1 MTDTPAEKLTAE
13 EEKRRAATREALER
27 PMTSSERLRF
37 SLVVAGDDG
46 EWEPDPDDA
55 QGTLDELD
63 ASRAETEAVRRE
75 RDAARSSLFS
85 AMEHASVGWE
95 LSASLRSLAADLA
108 AGLKAAT
115 AAINAATQL
124 ATAEMAGHDRTAER
138 LDKQIWEAREQSRA
152 LLTRAAALG
161 VKPRDGE
168 KEKG

>member
-75 RDAARSSLFS
+75 RDEAHAAFIEESTDLVNVARERE
-85 AMEHASVGWE
+85 A
-95 LSASLRSLAADLA
+95 LRSLAAALVEGHRQIA
-108 AGLKAAT
+108 AELEYAHGAKDR
-115 AAINAATQL
+115 
-124 ATAEMAGHDRTAER
+124 HDRKIADAR
-138 LDKQIWEAREQSRA
+138 SIALEAISRA
-152 LLTRAAALG
+152 RAQG
-161 VKPRDGE
+161 IGGE
-168 KEKG
+168 KEKGNA